1 MPQPHPYIPA
11 TEAEEQE
18 MLKAVGVRS
27 FEELI
32 KIIPPDLRVK
42 GKLGLGSGRSEVEV
56 SVELGRLAGINR
68 PAAAGI
74 CFLGG
79 GAYDHYTP
87 EAVKAIA
94 GRSEFY
100 TAYTPYQAEV
110 SQGTLQV
117 MYEFQ
122 SLVCELSG
130 LDVANA
136 SLYDGASAAAEACS
150 LALSATGREKILLP
164 ETLCPRTRS
173 VIETYLQN
181 RSAEVV
187 PVASRDGRIDLD
199 DLAAGSAKAAGVV
212 IQSPNVL
219 GLVEDW
225 AAARRAL
232 ANDDALSSSSGS
244 PGLPEPGTAR
254 VGLCPE
260 GQALLIADA
269 DPLTLGLQ
277 ESPGAAGADVY
288 VGEGQT
294 LGIPL
299 SYGGPYLGLMAT
311 REKYI
316 RRLPGRIVG
325 RTVDWEGRPGFVMVL
340 RTREQDIR
348 REKATSNICTNQ
360 GLMALW
366 ATVYLSLLGRE
377 GLQRL
382 ARLCFDKSQYL
393 GRAIAGIPGYELPFG
408 FSYVK
413 EFVVRTPM
421 PVRDLCAEAEEEGL
435 FMGAVTWQGEE
446 LLQLAV
452 TEKRTR
458 AEMDRLVNFL
468 GRVAS

>member
-42 GKLGLGSGRSEVEV
+42 GELGLGPGRSEAEV
-56 SVELGRLAGINR
+56 SAELGRLAGTNR
-68 PAAAGI
+68 PAAAGT

-150 LALSATGREKILLP
+150 LALSATRREKILLP
-164 ETLCPRTRS
+164 ETLCPRTRA

-199 DLAAGSAKAAGVV
+199 DLAAGSAEAAGVV

-219 GLVEDW
+219 GLREDW

-232 ANDDALSSSSGS
+232 ANDDTSSSSS
-244 PGLPEPGTAR
+244 
-254 VGLCPE
+254 
-260 GQALLIADA
+260 GQALLIAAA

-277 ESPGAAGADVY
+277 ESPGAAGADLY

-299 SYGGPYLGLMAT
+299 SYGGPYLGLMAA
-311 REKYI
+311 RERYI
-316 RRLPGRIVG
+316 RRLPGRIAG
-325 RTVDWEGRPGFVMVL
+325 RTVDRQGRPGFVMVL

-377 GLQRL
+377 GLQQL

-393 GRAIAGIPGYELPFG
+393 GRAIAGLPGFELPFG
-408 FSYVK
+408 FGYVK

-421 PVRDLCAEAEEEGL
+421 PARDLCIEAEKEGFFL
-435 FMGAVTWQGEE
+435 GAVTWQGED
-446 LLQLAV
+446 LLRLAV

-458 AEMDRLVNFL
+458 AEMDRLVDFL
-468 GRVAS
+468 GRAAS

>member
-1 MPQPHPYIPA
+1 MTQPHPYIPA
-11 TEAEEQE
+11 TDAEEQE
-18 MLKAVGVRS
+18 MLEAIGVRS

-32 KIIPPDLRVK
+32 KIIPPELRVK
-42 GKLGLGSGRSEVEV
+42 GELGLGPGHSELEV
-56 SVELGRLAGINR
+56 SAELNRLAGMNR
-68 PAAAGI
+68 PAAAAI

-87 EAVKAIA
+87 EVVKAIA
-94 GRSEFY
+94 RRSEFY

-150 LALSATGREKILLP
+150 LALGATGHEKILLP
-164 ETLCPRTRS
+164 ETLRLHTRA

-181 RSAEVV
+181 RSAEIVSV
-187 PVASRDGRIDLD
+187 GSRNGRVDMD
-199 DLAAGSAKAAGVV
+199 DLAAKSAAAAGVV

-219 GLVEDW
+219 GLLEDW
-225 AAARRAL
+225 AAARKTL
-232 ANDDALSSSSGS
+232 VTED
-244 PGLPEPGTAR
+244 T
-254 VGLCPE
+254 
-260 GQALLIADA
+260 LLIADA
-269 DPLTLGLQ
+269 DPLTLGIQ

-288 VGEGQT
+288 VGEGQS

-311 REKYI
+311 KEKYI
-316 RRLPGRIVG
+316 RRLPGRIAG
-325 RTVDWEGRPGFVMVL
+325 RTVDREGRPGFVMVL

-377 GLQRL
+377 GLQQL
-382 ARLCFDKSQYL
+382 AGLCFDKSQYL
-393 GRAIAGIPGYELPFG
+393 GRAIAGLPGFELPFG
-408 FSYVK
+408 FGYVK
-413 EFVVRTPM
+413 EFVVRTPI
-421 PVRDLCAEAEEEGL
+421 PVWDLRAKAEKEGF
-435 FMGAVTWQGEE
+435 FMGVVTWQGED

-458 AEMDRLVNFL
+458 AEMDRLVDFL
-468 GRVAS
+468 GRAAS

>member
-1 MPQPHPYIPA
+1 
-11 TEAEEQE
+11 
-18 MLKAVGVRS
+18 MLKAIGVQS

-32 KIIPPDLRVK
+32 KIIPAELRAN
-42 GKLGLGSGRSEVEV
+42 GELGLDPSLSEMEV
-56 SVELGRLAGINR
+56 SSGFNSLGSMNR
-68 PAAAGI
+68 PAANGI

-87 EAVKAIA
+87 ETAKAIVQ
-94 GRSEFY
+94 RSEFY

-136 SLYDGASAAAEACS
+136 SLYDGASAAAEACL
-150 LALSATGREKILLP
+150 LALSASDCEKILLP
-164 ETLCPRTRS
+164 ETLCPRTRA

-187 PVASRDGRIDLD
+187 SVASRDGRIDLD
-199 DLAAGSAKAAGVV
+199 NLAAESTEAAGVV
-212 IQSPNVL
+212 IQSPNYL
-219 GLVEDW
+219 GLLEDW
-225 AAARRAL
+225 AAARRVL
-232 ANDDALSSSSGS
+232 TNND
-244 PGLPEPGTAR
+244 T
-254 VGLCPE
+254 
-260 GQALLIADA
+260 LLIAAA
-269 DPLTLGLQ
+269 DPLTLGLL

-316 RRLPGRIVG
+316 RRLPGRIAG
-325 RTVDWEGRPGFVMVL
+325 RTVDRQGHPGFVMVL

-366 ATVYLSLLGRE
+366 ATVYLSMLGRE

-393 GRAIAGIPGYELPFG
+393 GQAIAGLQGFELPFG
-408 FSYVK
+408 FGYVK
-413 EFVVRTPM
+413 EFVVRTPI
-421 PVRDLCAEAEEEGL
+421 PARDLCSRAEKEDL
-435 FMGAVTWQGEE
+435 FMGTVAWQGEE
-446 LLQLAV
+446 LLRLAV
-452 TEKRTR
+452 TEKRTK
-458 AEMDRLVNFL
+458 AEMDHLVDFL
-468 GRVAS
+468 GKATS

>member
-42 GKLGLGSGRSEVEV
+42 GELGLGPGRSEAEV
-56 SVELGRLAGINR
+56 SAELGRLAGTNR
-68 PAAAGI
+68 PAAAGT

-150 LALSATGREKILLP
+150 LALSATRREKILLP
-164 ETLCPRTRS
+164 ETLCPRTRA

-199 DLAAGSAKAAGVV
+199 DLAARSTEAAGVV
-212 IQSPNVL
+212 VQSPNVL
-219 GLVEDW
+219 GLVDDW
-225 AAARRAL
+225 AAVRKAL
-232 ANDDALSSSSGS
+232 VTEDI
-244 PGLPEPGTAR
+244 
-254 VGLCPE
+254 
-260 GQALLIADA
+260 LLIADA

-277 ESPGAAGADVY
+277 ESPSAAGADVY

-316 RRLPGRIVG
+316 RRLPGRIAG
-325 RTVDWEGRPGFVMVL
+325 RAVDREGRPGFVMVL

-393 GRAIAGIPGYELPFG
+393 GRAIAGLPGYELPFG
-408 FSYVK
+408 FGYVK
-413 EFVVRTPM
+413 EFVVRTPI
-421 PVRDLCAEAEEEGL
+421 PARDLCAEAEEESL
-435 FMGAVTWQGEE
+435 FMGVVSWQGEE

-452 TEKRTR
+452 TERRTR
-458 AEMDRLVNFL
+458 AEMDRLVDFL

>member
-1 MPQPHPYIPA
+1 MSQQHPYIPA
-11 TEAEEQE
+11 TEAEEQD
-18 MLKAVGVRS
+18 MLEVIGVRS

-32 KIIPPDLRVK
+32 KIIPPELRVN
-42 GKLGLGSGRSEVEV
+42 GELGLDPGCSEMEV
-56 SVELGRLAGINR
+56 SAELNRLAELNR
-68 PAAAGI
+68 PATTGV

-94 GRSEFY
+94 QRSEFY

-122 SLVCELSG
+122 TLVCDLSG

-150 LALSATGREKILLP
+150 IALGATGREKILLP
-164 ETLCPRTRS
+164 ETLSPHIRL

-181 RSAEVV
+181 RSSESVFV
-187 PVASRDGRIDLD
+187 GSRDGRVDLD
-199 DLAAGSAKAAGVV
+199 ELAAKSEGAAGVV

-225 AAARRAL
+225 SAARKAL
-232 ANDDALSSSSGS
+232 ATED
-244 PGLPEPGTAR
+244 T
-254 VGLCPE
+254 
-260 GQALLIADA
+260 LLIAAA
-269 DPLTLGLQ
+269 DPLTLGIQ
-277 ESPGAAGADVY
+277 ESPGASGADIY
-288 VGEGQT
+288 VGESQS

-299 SYGGPYLGLMAT
+299 SYGGPYLGLMAAK
-311 REKYI
+311 EMYI
-316 RRLPGRIVG
+316 RRLPGRIAG
-325 RTVDWEGRPGFVMVL
+325 RTVDQEGKPGFVMVL

-366 ATVYLSLLGRE
+366 ATIYLSLLGKE
-377 GLQRL
+377 GLRQI

-393 GRAIAGIPGYELPFG
+393 GRAITQLPGFELPFG
-408 FSYVK
+408 YGYVK
-413 EFVVRTPM
+413 EFAVRTPV
-421 PVRDLCAEAEEEGL
+421 PVQELRLRAEKEGL
-435 FMGAVTWQGEE
+435 FIGSVHWKGED
-446 LLQLAV
+446 LMQLAV
-452 TEKRTR
+452 TEKRTLE
-458 AEMDRLVNFL
+458 EMDRLIDFL
-468 GRVAS
+468 RQVA

>member
-1 MPQPHPYIPA
+1 VA
-11 TEAEEQE
+11 AE
-18 MLKAVGVRS
+18 LNR
-27 FEELI
+27 
-32 KIIPPDLRVK
+32 
-42 GKLGLGSGRSEVEV
+42 LGGM
-56 SVELGRLAGINR
+56 NR
-68 PAAAGI
+68 PAGAGI

-164 ETLCPRTRS
+164 ETLCPRTRA

-181 RSAEVV
+181 RSAEVM

-199 DLAAGSAKAAGVV
+199 DLAAGSAEAAGVV

-219 GLVEDW
+219 GLLEDW

-232 ANDDALSSSSGS
+232 ANDDASSSNS
-244 PGLPEPGTAR
+244 
-254 VGLCPE
+254 
-260 GQALLIADA
+260 GQALLVAAA

-277 ESPGAAGADVY
+277 ESPGAAGADLY

-299 SYGGPYLGLMAT
+299 SYGGPYLGLMAA
-311 REKYI
+311 RERYI
-316 RRLPGRIVG
+316 RRLPGRIAG
-325 RTVDWEGRPGFVMVL
+325 RTVDRQGRPGFVMVL

-377 GLQRL
+377 GLQQL

-393 GRAIAGIPGYELPFG
+393 GRAIAGLPGFELPFG
-408 FSYVK
+408 FGYVK

-421 PVRDLCAEAEEEGL
+421 PARDLCIEAEKEGVFL
-435 FMGAVTWQGEE
+435 GAGTWQGED
-446 LLQLAV
+446 LLRLAV

-458 AEMDRLVNFL
+458 AEMDRLVDFL
-468 GRVAS
+468 GRAVS

>member
-32 KIIPPDLRVK
+32 KIIPPDLRVN
-42 GKLGLGSGRSEVEV
+42 GELGLGPGRSEVEV
-56 SVELGRLAGINR
+56 SAELGRLAGTNR
-68 PAAAGI
+68 SAAAGT

-150 LALSATGREKILLP
+150 LALSATRREKILLP
-164 ETLCPRTRS
+164 ETLCPRTRA
-173 VIETYLQN
+173 VIETYLRN
-181 RSAEVV
+181 RPAEVV
-187 PVASRDGRIDLD
+187 SVASRDGRINLD
-199 DLAAGSAKAAGVV
+199 DLAAGSAEAAGVV
-212 IQSPNVL
+212 VQSPNVL

-225 AAARRAL
+225 AAVRKAL
-232 ANDDALSSSSGS
+232 LAED
-244 PGLPEPGTAR
+244 T
-254 VGLCPE
+254 
-260 GQALLIADA
+260 LLIADA

-311 REKYI
+311 SEKYI

-377 GLQRL
+377 GLRQL

-393 GRAIAGIPGYELPFG
+393 GRAIAGLPGYELPFG
-408 FSYVK
+408 FGYVK
-413 EFVVRTPM
+413 EFVVRTPI
-421 PVRDLCAEAEEEGL
+421 PARDLCAEAEEEGL

-458 AEMDRLVNFL
+458 AEMDRLVDFL
-468 GRVAS
+468 GRVVS